1 MNLYPCADIVS
12 FQTLI
17 VSHTLA
23 GLPPARAQGGNEFSQ
38 HRERQSRSSAD
49 TPIAGGHRPSV
60 LKRIAKRLFGIL
72 RVTLLPELASIY
84 FLIFGRKEIVNE
96 L

>member
-12 FQTLI
+12 FQTFI

-23 GLPPARAQGGNEFSQ
+23 GLPPVQAQECNEFSQ
-38 HRERQSRSSAD
+38 HRDRQRRSSAD
-49 TPIAGGHRPSV
+49 TPIACGHRPSV

-72 RVTLLPELASIY
+72 RVTLPPELASIY
-84 FLIFGRKEIVNE
+84 FLIFGGKEIVNE